1 MRGSPPLPIP
11 PLLNETCVS
20 LNTQNYSVM
29 FNSSLTTVCSISAG
43 TVQNA
48 DMYRKIMIIFII
60 LFSGSVI
67 ILCALCLSRC
77 REPTTP
83 SKYNI
88 SEDMVPHEEPSH
100 EIRPAIP
107 PAPQGD
113 TNGYKRAVME
123 LHYTPSYSVHRRL
136 HHMYLQLLNE
146 PRAALRR
153 KENRYVDMKYEDDF
167 TTQRRTITIVEDL
180 LKNPAYAGQQAL
192 DAYDSERERQGQ
204 HYLSENTRNN
214 PTRYQASPLVLSMLQ
229 LGEEAIAIRQGKPR
243 PRIRTEREH
252 VLARYTAGDETE
264 QVVREMRYQRARR
277 RNADGDVSL
286 QGLREQHSFLPGID
300 EDESPPEYSR

>member
-1 MRGSPPLPIP
+1 MGGTPRLPIP

-29 FNSSLTTVCSISAG
+29 FNTSQTTVCSISAA

-48 DMYRKIMIIFII
+48 DMYKKIMIIFII
-60 LFSGSVI
+60 LFSGYS
-67 ILCALCLSRC
+67 
-77 REPTTP
+77 
-83 SKYNI
+83 I
-88 SEDMVPHEEPSH
+88 SEDLVPHEEPSH
-100 EIRPAIP
+100 EVRPAIP

-146 PRAALRR
+146 PRAAIRQ

-192 DAYDSERERQGQ
+192 DAYDLERERRGGPHQGP
-204 HYLSENTRNN
+204 SENARNN

-243 PRIRTEREH
+243 ALIRTEREH
-252 VLARYTAGDETE
+252 VLARYTAGDKTE
-264 QVVREMRYQRARR
+264 QVIREMRYQRARR

-286 QGLREQHSFLPGID
+286 QGLRAISFLPGID